1 MKLALLYGWL
11 AAIAIAINIFS
22 QEIVV
27 LLYRGPLA
35 IAVSVLAGTAVGLL
49 AKYLLDKRYIFRY
62 TTRHLGHDAQLFLL
76 YSLMGV
82 ATTAIF
88 WSFEFGF
95 QWAFDNRA
103 MRYLGGIL
111 GLTLGYWIKYHLD
124 RRFVFKPA

>member
-11 AAIAIAINIFS
+11 AAIAIAINILS
-22 QEIVV
+22 QEAVV

-62 TTRHLGHDAQLFLL
+62 TTRHMGRDAQLFLL

-111 GLTLGYWIKYHLD
+111 GLALGYWVKYHLD

>member
-11 AAIAIAINIFS
+11 AAIAIAINILS

-27 LLYRGPLA
+27 LVYQGPLA
-35 IAVSVLAGTAVGLL
+35 IPVSVLAGTAVGLL

-62 TTRHLGHDAQLFLL
+62 TTRHMGHDAQLFLL

-82 ATTAIF
+82 ATTTIF
-88 WSFEFGF
+88 WGFEFGF

-111 GLTLGYWIKYHLD
+111 GLALGYWIKYHLD
-124 RRFVFKPA
+124 RRFVFKAA

>member
-11 AAIAIAINIFS
+11 AAIAIAINILS

>member
-111 GLTLGYWIKYHLD
+111 GLALGYWIKYHLD